1 MFRIQPLFLLGN
13 GNWFNRFYFKSIT
26 MELFS
31 NSYFALFLIILVGF
45 IIGRI
50 KVKGISLD
58 VSAVIFVALVFGH
71 FGVIIPVDF
80 QYLGLVLFI
89 FTIGIQAGPGFFG
102 SFKKNGR
109 ELAILASLL
118 IFSSSVIT
126 YLIYYFAGIDKSLC
140 IGLLTGALT
149 STPGLA
155 AAIDTTGSPL
165 ASIGYGIGYPFGV
178 IGVILFVSFLPR
190 FLRVNVKDAEAHY
203 KKEVS
208 AGFPEI
214 LKKNFIVENE
224 NVVGK
229 TIGELRIRYMT
240 KAVVSRVMHGEVA
253 ITPSRE
259 TVLHKG
265 DIIKAVGTA
274 EALSRVRLLIGPET
288 ETEIPLSTQYD
299 VRSVLVTNKDVVN
312 KTLGQ
317 LNILNTYNATITRIR
332 RSGIDLSP
340 SPSSKL
346 QFGDKLIVACN
357 KESVEQ
363 VNRIFGDDDRR
374 LSDTDFLPIATGIIL
389 GILVGKLSLNFG
401 SFSFSL
407 GLTGGILLTALILG
421 RTGKTGP
428 VMWTMTGAANQLLRQ
443 FGLLFFL
450 AAVGSSAGSSLVST
464 FSQYGVELFVYGII
478 ITLVPM
484 IITTVV
490 ARYFLKMN
498 LLTLLGTLTG
508 SMTSTPGLAAIDG
521 MTDTDAP
528 SVAYATVYPIAMVL
542 LIVFVQILSLI

>member
-1 MFRIQPLFLLGN
+1 MELLG
-13 GNWFNRFYFKSIT
+13 
-26 MELFS
+26 
-31 NSYFALFLIILVGF
+31 NSYFALFLIILIGF

-50 KVKGISLD
+50 KIKGISLD

-71 FGVIIPVDF
+71 FGVIVPKDF

-89 FTIGIQAGPGFFG
+89 FTIGIQAGPGFFS

-109 ELAILASLL
+109 QLAILATLL
-118 IFSSSVIT
+118 IVSSSLIT
-126 YLIYYFAGIDKSLC
+126 FGVYYFGGIDRSLC
-140 IGLLTGALT
+140 IGLLTGSLT

-165 ASIGYGIGYPFGV
+165 SSIGYGIGYPFGV

-190 FLRVNVKDAEAHY
+190 ILRVNIKQAEDQYRH
-203 KKEVS
+203 EVS
-208 AGFPEI
+208 GGFPEI
-214 LKKNFIVENE
+214 RKRNFRVENE
-224 NVVGK
+224 NVFGK

-240 KAVVSRVMHGEVA
+240 KAVVSRVMHGDAA
-253 ITPSRE
+253 ITPVSD
-259 TVLHKG
+259 TVLKKG
-265 DIIKAVGTA
+265 DIIKAVGTSA
-274 EALSRVRLLIGPET
+274 ALDRVRLLIGSET
-288 ETEIPLSTQYD
+288 ATEIPLSTQYD
-299 VRSVLVTNKDVVN
+299 VRSLLVTNKEVVG

-317 LNILNTYNATITRIR
+317 LNMLNTYNTTVTRIR

-357 KESVEQ
+357 RENMEQ
-363 VNRIFGDDDRR
+363 VVRIFGDDDRR

-407 GLTGGILLTALILG
+407 GLTGGILLTALVLG

-450 AAVGSSAGSSLVST
+450 AAVGTSAGSSLVDT
-464 FSQYGVELFVYGII
+464 FQQYGIELFLYGIV

-484 IITTVV
+484 ILTAIV

-498 LLTLLGTLTG
+498 VLTLLGTLTG

-542 LIVFVQILSLI
+542 LIVAVQVLSLI